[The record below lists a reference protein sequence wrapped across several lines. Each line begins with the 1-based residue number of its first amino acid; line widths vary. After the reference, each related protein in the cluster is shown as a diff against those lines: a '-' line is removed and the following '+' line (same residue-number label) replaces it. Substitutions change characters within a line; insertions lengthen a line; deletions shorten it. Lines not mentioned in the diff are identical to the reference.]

1 MSLVGEKYKIGLD
14 TVIVS
19 KGCTIHKGA
28 VLIPVIVSEG
38 IKLLDLDTHKLG
50 DTVYED
56 IKQCVDDYKDGPY
69 VIGDAGLAFRIR
81 FNVSCN
87 GVF

>member
-19 KGCTIHKGA
+19 THTGV

-50 DTVYED
+50 DKVYED

-69 VIGDAGLAFRIR
+69 IVGDVGLAFRIR